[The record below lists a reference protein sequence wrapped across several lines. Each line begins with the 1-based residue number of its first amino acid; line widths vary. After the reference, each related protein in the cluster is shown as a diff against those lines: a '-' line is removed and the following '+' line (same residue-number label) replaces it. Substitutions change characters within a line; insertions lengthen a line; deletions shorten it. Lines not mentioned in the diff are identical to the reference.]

1 MQAHLQ
7 HYAEPPAAGASA
19 PKALGTTL
27 LPLGQGT
34 LTLNP
39 SGVPIV
45 VVCTRADQ
53 MDSVGDE
60 MGMKGGSWEE
70 RTDWIQQVLRTVCL
84 SYGAALFY
92 TSQTQ
97 PTTYTLLREYLI
109 HRLYTSHG
117 TNHEPIARYP
127 FPHRANVLDRD
138 AVLVP
143 AGWDSWGKINVL
155 REGFDLQR
163 VHNAWEA
170 SLRDPRGEGD
180 ETIEDLWTAM
190 VPDTE
195 RPKAPNAGAVTT
207 TSEGE
212 QAFLAR
218 QLEALMKDPNRDP
231 RASFRHAV
239 NSAAANEDAQG
250 GQRFGVVGPMG
261 AGGLTLPGV
270 EKAMAEM
277 EGGDDVK
284 ERFARIARR
293 VSIERSEAQRSRAI
307 LWCSGAEQCCGAA
320 EQSNAVARRR
330 QSRWSCSALGVVQ
343 RCRQTVRRLQLPT
356 LCRRGVQRYRQL
368 FCVTQADRNRK
379 ASPRAHHTSG
389 PRYRTRHC
397 TIS

>member
-1 MQAHLQ
+1 
-7 HYAEPPAAGASA
+7 
-19 PKALGTTL
+19 
-27 LPLGQGT
+27 
-34 LTLNP
+34 
-39 SGVPIV
+39 
-45 VVCTRADQ
+45 

-70 RTDWIQQVLRTVCL
+70 RTDWIQQVLRTICL

-97 PTTYTLLREYLI
+97 PSTYKLLRDYLY
-109 HRLYTSHG
+109 HRLYAAPVAGAEAPVS
-117 TNHEPIARYP
+117 PFP

-163 VHNAWEA
+163 VHSAWEA
-170 SLRDPRGEGD
+170 SVQGTTDTDD
-180 ETIEDLWTAM
+180 EAIDDLWTAM

-195 RPKAPNAGAVTT
+195 RPKPPNAGAVTT

-212 QAFLAR
+212 QAFLSR
-218 QLEALMKDPNRDP
+218 QLETLLKDPHRDP

-239 NSAAANEDAQG
+239 NSASAQTAEPEPSARYAG
-250 GQRFGVVGPMG
+250 GVVGPMG
-261 AGGLTLPGV
+261 AGGLNLPGV

-293 VSIERSEAQRSRAI
+293 VSALRPLSSWSAQRM
-307 LWCSGAEQCCGAA
+307 
-320 EQSNAVARRR
+320 AV
-330 QSRWSCSALGVVQ
+330 SALSV
-343 RCRQTVRRLQLPT
+343 
-356 LCRRGVQRYRQL
+356 
-368 FCVTQADRNRK
+368 
-379 ASPRAHHTSG
+379 S
-389 PRYRTRHC
+389 
-397 TIS
+397 

>member
-7 HYAEPPAAGASA
+7 HYAEPPAPGTPA
-19 PKALGTTL
+19 PTKALGTTL
-27 LPLGQGT
+27 LPLGPGT

-39 SGVPIV
+39 AGVPIV

-70 RTDWIQQVLRTVCL
+70 RTDWIQQVLRTICL

-97 PTTYTLLREYLI
+97 PATYTLLRDYLV
-109 HRLYTSHG
+109 HRLYTTPG
-117 TNHEPIARYP
+117 PQGEPVARYP
-127 FPHRANVLDRD
+127 FAHRANVLDRD

-143 AGWDSWGKINVL
+143 SGWDSWGKINVL

-163 VHNAWEA
+163 VHNAWESSINRSGQSTDA
-170 SLRDPRGEGD
+170 D
-180 ETIEDLWTAM
+180 EEAIDDLWTAM

-195 RPKAPNAGAVTT
+195 RPKKANDGAIST
-207 TSEGE
+207 TSEAE
-212 QAFLAR
+212 QAFLSR

-239 NSAAANEDAQG
+239 NSAAANEG
-250 GQRFGVVGPMG
+250 EQRFGGVVGPMG
-261 AGGLTLPGV
+261 AGGLNLPGV

-293 VSIERSEAQRSRAI
+293 VSTRPEVADRRPKVLVCRLLAMVRKAARPCAQGRPGPHAAARCKLSYRDDELTRTARRQTPVPAARAASRA
-307 LWCSGAEQCCGAA
+307 ERGAA
-320 EQSNAVARRR
+320 QFRESQVRSN
-330 QSRWSCSALGVVQ
+330 
-343 RCRQTVRRLQLPT
+343 LP
-356 LCRRGVQRYRQL
+356 
-368 FCVTQADRNRK
+368 A
-379 ASPRAHHTSG
+379 ASFAA
-389 PRYRTRHC
+389 
-397 TIS
+397 ISTAA

>member
-7 HYAEPPAAGASA
+7 HYAEPPAAGAPA
-19 PKALGTTL
+19 PAKTLGTTL

-39 SGVPIV
+39 AGVPIV

-70 RTDWIQQVLRTVCL
+70 RTDWIQQVLRTICL

-97 PTTYTLLREYLI
+97 PSTYTLLRDYLV
-109 HRLYTSHG
+109 HRLYTSPG
-117 TNHEPIARYP
+117 PNGEPVARYP
-127 FPHRANVLDRD
+127 FAHRANVLDRD

-163 VHNAWEA
+163 VHNAWE
-170 SLRDPRGEGD
+170 SSVSRGGATDAEEEDIG
-180 ETIEDLWTAM
+180 DLWTAM

-212 QAFLAR
+212 QTFLSR

-239 NSAAANEDAQG
+239 NNAAANEEP
-250 GQRFGVVGPMG
+250 GQRFGSVVGPMG
-261 AGGLTLPGV
+261 AGGLNLPGV

-293 VSIERSEAQRSRAI
+293 VSPPELFGHGIKLTEQQEGKPQSPPHERPAVPNEALHNFVSSDIQH
-307 LWCSGAEQCCGAA
+307 
-320 EQSNAVARRR
+320 
-330 QSRWSCSALGVVQ
+330 
-343 RCRQTVRRLQLPT
+343 QLAPT
-356 LCRRGVQRYRQL
+356 LAPSLLGECSQRGGAGVTASQPPSPSQRP
-368 FCVTQADRNRK
+368 
-379 ASPRAHHTSG
+379 S
-389 PRYRTRHC
+389 
-397 TIS
+397 